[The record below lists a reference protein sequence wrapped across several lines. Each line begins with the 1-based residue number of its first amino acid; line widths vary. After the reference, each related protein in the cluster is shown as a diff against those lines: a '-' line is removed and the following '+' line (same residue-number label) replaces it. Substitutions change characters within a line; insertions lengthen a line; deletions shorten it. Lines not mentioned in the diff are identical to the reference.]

1 MSISRPIRTRC
12 RLCGE
17 IFGGGYAEEFGN
29 GVCHD
34 CIELLV
40 DASLLRTLA
49 RFVRGE
55 STRPSWRLF
64 ASTNLSNAAKA
75 IDKAYNNNEPG
86 LPQKPTEFDL

>member
-12 RLCGE
+12 RLCGD

-34 CIELLV
+34 CLELLV

-49 RFVRGE
+49 RFSQIVRRKQDAD
-55 STRPSWRLF
+55 SKAAFVRMVL
-64 ASTNLSNAAKA
+64 NHSNS
-75 IDKAYNNNEPG
+75 
-86 LPQKPTEFDL
+86 